1 MTLRQTEAQESSY
14 CMQFLS
20 NQIYT
25 LLTKCKVKM
34 AEYWLSPFLHNFSVK
49 TSGRSRHSDKGV
61 GAVIQTLTKG
71 GAWYQ
76 KKIFQPFAP
85 QFGLK
90 KRGEQPPPPPGSTTE
105 NTIKRMRPIYDI
117 LIQPSLINKGKKLFL

>member
-1 MTLRQTEAQESSY
+1 MAGPDL
-14 CMQFLS
+14 
-20 NQIYT
+20 QIR
-25 LLTKCKVKM
+25 
-34 AEYWLSPFLHNFSVK
+34 
-49 TSGRSRHSDKGV
+49 GGG

-76 KKIFQPFAP
+76 KKFFQPFAP

-90 KRGEQPPPPPGSTTE
+90 KRGDRAPPSPGPSPGSTTE